1 MYPFPDT
8 NRSIPSTGALFSLA
22 LVYSGIRYRPAIT
35 RGCYSYFSCVYSI
48 VRLEITSSNT
58 AYMYKYITT
67 LNMAPYT
74 DAMKHS
80 KLM

>member
-1 MYPFPDT
+1 MHPFPDT

-48 VRLEITSSNT
+48 VRLEIETDYSGQLLVLIQHTCTS
-58 AYMYKYITT
+58 I
-67 LNMAPYT
+67 
-74 DAMKHS
+74 
-80 KLM
+80 